1 MITTLYDIISD
12 TGLYSLSKPIELG
25 TQRVNLIAWK
35 CYKNN
40 LEAYGNHRM

>member
-1 MITTLYDIISD
+1 MITTLYDIIAD
-12 TGLYSLSKPIELG
+12 TDSISLSKPIELG
-25 TQRVNLIAWK
+25 TQRVNLIAWN